1 MEEEAATVVKEEA
14 VTIVMV
20 LGIIVYIDNNK
31 IWTNN
36 GSIDEH
42 LTKVFLCLQLLAKH
56 KLKANL
62 FKCDWAVTNTEFLG
76 YDMTPTHCILASLNR
91 RKLTCYYTVNHAS
104 WKLHQE

>member
-56 KLKANL
+56 KLKAN
-62 FKCDWAVTNTEFLG
+62 
-76 YDMTPTHCILASLNR
+76 
-91 RKLTCYYTVNHAS
+91 
-104 WKLHQE
+104 